1 MTLAVLL
8 AAVYVA
14 CGGILAVNAL
24 HLRRSRRTCGPLPD
38 PPPSV
43 SILVPA
49 RNEEENLRR
58 LLPTLLAQ
66 DYPSF
71 EVIVYDDGSTDGTW
85 AVLGSVADP
94 RLRSAQ
100 GDEPPPGWVGKV
112 HALFQASRRAT
123 GDLLLFVDAD
133 VALKDP
139 GALGRLVRRF
149 RSLPEPAAL
158 TGITHLTGGGLLL
171 VSLVPFVI
179 LTSLPL
185 PLAARTR
192 VARLSGM
199 NGQCWM
205 IARETYARLEPHA
218 AHRADVLEDIR
229 IGRYLKARG
238 VPPHSADLQDE
249 IQVRMYGSLAEAW
262 SGFRKNVYPF
272 TGESVWSFALA
283 HATYVGLFVLAPLV
297 SAWFVL
303 AWYLLKLG
311 SDRIV
316 RMPLWV
322 SAAAPLTLLLGAA
335 LQIDSAIAHWTGRA
349 SWKGRTIVRRT
360 LEKAGDRAG
369 A

>member
-8 AAVYVA
+8 TAVYAVF
-14 CGGILAVNAL
+14 GGTLAVNAL
-24 HLRRSRRTCGPLPD
+24 HLRRSRRRCGPPPD

-49 RNEEENLRR
+49 RNEEANLRR

-71 EVIVYDDGSTDGTW
+71 EVVVYDDDSTDGTG
-85 AVLGSVADP
+85 AVLGSVTDP
-94 RLRSAQ
+94 RLRSVH
-100 GDEPPPGWVGKV
+100 GNELPPGWVGKV
-112 HALFQASRRAT
+112 HALYQASRQAT

-133 VALKDP
+133 VTFKDP
-139 GALGRLVRRF
+139 GALGRLVRRY
-149 RSLPEPAAL
+149 RSLPAPAAL

-179 LTSLPL
+179 LTYLPL

-192 VARLSGM
+192 AARLSGM

-218 AHRADVLEDIR
+218 VHRADVLEDIR

-238 VPPHSADLQDE
+238 VTPHSADLQDE
-249 IQVRMYGSLAEAW
+249 IQVRMYGSFAEAW
-262 SGFRKNVYPF
+262 VGFRKNVYPF
-272 TGESVWSFALA
+272 TGESVSSFALA

-297 SAWFVL
+297 SPWFVL

-311 SDRIV
+311 SDRLV
-316 RMPLWV
+316 RMPLRV

-349 SWKGRTIVRRT
+349 SWKGRTVVRRT
-360 LEKAGDRAG
+360 LEEAGVRAR